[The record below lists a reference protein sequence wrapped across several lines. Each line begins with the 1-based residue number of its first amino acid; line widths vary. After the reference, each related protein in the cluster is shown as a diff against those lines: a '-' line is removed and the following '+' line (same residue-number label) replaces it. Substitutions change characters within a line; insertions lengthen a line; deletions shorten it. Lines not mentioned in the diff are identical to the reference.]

1 MDSFLFNFKLKKKTI
16 SKTISGIALY
26 HRYFKS
32 QNVHMQYKSNIF
44 TPILQI
50 LSVKKKPW
58 INGMSYSVLHA
69 GQFLHRSKVKCSDLH
84 LTLKVLEKRS
94 VIESILNQPSNLYL
108 SVSNWVKFYQ
118 FQPLSTDSHQATMK
132 NIKHFANF
140 AKICAIIYYVII

>member
-1 MDSFLFNFKLKKKTI
+1 MDSFLFNFKLKKKQLA
-16 SKTISGIALY
+16 KLY
-26 HRYFKS
+26 LVLLY
-32 QNVHMQYKSNIF
+32 I
-44 TPILQI
+44 TDILNRKMYI
-50 LSVKKKPW
+50 CNTKVTYLLPFCKFCKKNPW

-132 NIKHFANF
+132 NIKHFASF